1 MPDSKRPSV
10 TDVNG
15 PAAQDIV
22 RKTRKQLPELDD
34 QVRLAELPVLDQ
46 PVAAI
51 AVDEE
56 IPVLEETFAEF
67 EKTIPVLE

>member
-10 TDVNG
+10 TDGNG

-34 QVRLAELPVLDQ
+34 QVRQVELPVLDQ
-46 PVAAI
+46 PVAAV

>member
-10 TDVNG
+10 TDANG

-34 QVRLAELPVLDQ
+34 QVRQVELPVLDQ
-46 PVAAI
+46 PVAAV

-67 EKTIPVLE
+67 EKTLPVLE